1 MATKERMNNMTLTNV
16 NSPIKLNNGVEI
28 PCVGYGTFRTDPAVT
43 AQAVQDAIAAGYR
56 HIDTA
61 KVYENEV
68 GVGQG
73 IKAAGV
79 PREELFVTSKLWN
92 TDRGYE
98 ATKAAFQASLD
109 RLGLDYLDLYLIHW
123 PANEK
128 QFGADA
134 AKINAE
140 TWRAMEELYEAG
152 KIRAIGLSNFMPHH
166 VAELLKTAKIKPMVD
181 QIEVHPGWTHAE
193 EIKKLQAM
201 DIVVEAW
208 GPLGGQGATVL
219 VDPTMQKIAATHG
232 KSTAQV
238 SLRWILQQGVVP
250 LPKSV
255 HVDRLKQNMEL
266 FDFELSNEEMQTI
279 AALPNL
285 GGQCKDPDDVD
296 F

>member
-1 MATKERMNNMTLTNV
+1 MNNMTLTNV

-166 VAELLKTAKIKPMVD
+166 VAELLKMAKIKPMVD

-219 VDPTMQKIAATHG
+219 VDPTMQKIAAAHG

-255 HVDRLKQNMEL
+255 HVDRIKQNMEL

>member
-1 MATKERMNNMTLTNV
+1 MMTLTNV
-16 NSPIKLNNGVEI
+16 NSPLTLNNGVEI
-28 PCVGYGTFRTDPAVT
+28 PCVGYGTYKTDPAATATAVT
-43 AQAVQDAIAAGYR
+43 AAIQAGYR

-61 KVYENEV
+61 MVYRNEE

-79 PREELFVTSKLWN
+79 DRTELFITSKLWN

-98 ATKAAFQASLD
+98 ATKLAFQKTLD

-128 QFGADA
+128 QFGAEA

-140 TWRAMEELYEAG
+140 TWRAMEELYHAG

-166 VAELLKTAKIKPMVD
+166 VKKLLETATVKPMVD
-181 QIEVHPGWTHAE
+181 QIEVHPGWTHAD
-193 EIKKLQAM
+193 EIKELQAM

-219 VDPTMQKIAATHG
+219 TNPTMQEIATAHN

-238 SLRWILQQGVVP
+238 SLRWVLQQGVLP

-255 HVDRLKQNMEL
+255 HVDRMKQNMDI
-266 FDFELSNEEMQTI
+266 FDFELSPTEMATI
-279 AALPNL
+279 SALPNL

>member
-1 MATKERMNNMTLTNV
+1 MMTLTNV
-16 NSPIKLNNGVEI
+16 NSPLTLNNGVEI
-28 PCVGYGTFRTDPAVT
+28 PCVGYGTYKTDPAATATAVT
-43 AQAVQDAIAAGYR
+43 AAIQAGYC

-61 KVYENEV
+61 MVYRNEE

-79 PREELFVTSKLWN
+79 DRTELFITSKLWN

-98 ATKAAFQASLD
+98 ATKVAFQKTLD

-128 QFGADA
+128 QFGAEA
-134 AKINAE
+134 TKINAE
-140 TWRAMEELYEAG
+140 TWRAMEELYHAG

-166 VAELLKTAKIKPMVD
+166 VKKLLETATVKPMVD
-181 QIEVHPGWTHAE
+181 QIEVHPGWTHAD
-193 EIKKLQAM
+193 EIKELQAM

-219 VDPTMQKIAATHG
+219 TNPTMQEIATAHN

-238 SLRWILQQGVVP
+238 SLRWVLQQGVLP

-255 HVDRLKQNMEL
+255 HVDRMKQNMDI
-266 FDFELSNEEMQTI
+266 FDFELSPTEMATI
-279 AALPNL
+279 SALPNL

>member
-1 MATKERMNNMTLTNV
+1 MTLTSI

-28 PCVGYGTFRTDPAVT
+28 PCVGYGTFRTAPAVT

-128 QFGADA
+128 QFGVDA

-219 VDPTMQKIAATHG
+219 VDPTMQKIAAAHG
-232 KSTAQV
+232 KTPAQV
-238 SLRWILQQGVVP
+238 SLRWILQQGGVP

-255 HVDRLKQNMEL
+255 HADRIKQNRDL
-266 FDFELSNEEMQTI
+266 FDFELSNEEMQEI
-279 AALPNL
+279 SALPNL

>member
-1 MATKERMNNMTLTNV
+1 MNNMTLTSI

-285 GGQCKDPDDVD
+285 GGQCKDPEVIT
-296 F
+296 

>member
-1 MATKERMNNMTLTNV
+1 MTLTNV

-73 IKAAGV
+73 IKAVGV

>member
-1 MATKERMNNMTLTNV
+1 MNNMTLTNV

-61 KVYENEV
+61 KVYENEA

-219 VDPTMQKIAATHG
+219 VDPTMQKIAAAHG

>member
-1 MATKERMNNMTLTNV
+1 MTLTNV

-28 PCVGYGTFRTDPAVT
+28 PCVGYGTFRTAPAVT

>member
-1 MATKERMNNMTLTNV
+1 MMTLTNV
-16 NSPIKLNNGVEI
+16 NSPLTLNNGVEI
-28 PCVGYGTFRTDPAVT
+28 PCVGYGTYKTDPAATATAVT
-43 AQAVQDAIAAGYR
+43 AAIQAGYR

-61 KVYENEV
+61 MVYRNEE

-79 PREELFVTSKLWN
+79 DRKELFITSKLWN

-98 ATKAAFQASLD
+98 ATKVAFQKTLD

-128 QFGADA
+128 QFGAEA

-140 TWRAMEELYEAG
+140 TWRAMEELYHAG

-166 VAELLKTAKIKPMVD
+166 VKKLLETATVKPMVD
-181 QIEVHPGWTHAE
+181 QIEVHPGWTHAD
-193 EIKKLQAM
+193 EIKELQAM

-219 VDPTMQKIAATHG
+219 TNPTMQEIATAHN

-238 SLRWILQQGVVP
+238 SLRWVLQQGVLP

-255 HVDRLKQNMEL
+255 HVDRMKQNMDI
-266 FDFELSNEEMQTI
+266 FDFELSPTEMATI
-279 AALPNL
+279 SALPNL

>member
-1 MATKERMNNMTLTNV
+1 MTLTSI

-219 VDPTMQKIAATHG
+219 VDPTMQKIAAAHG
-232 KSTAQV
+232 KTPAQV

>member
-1 MATKERMNNMTLTNV
+1 MNNMTFTNV

>member
-1 MATKERMNNMTLTNV
+1 MTLTNV

-73 IKAAGV
+73 IKAAGI

-109 RLGLDYLDLYLIHW
+109 RLGLDCLDLYLIHW

-219 VDPTMQKIAATHG
+219 VDPTMQKIAAAHG

-285 GGQCKDPDDVD
+285 GGQCKDPDEVD

>member
-1 MATKERMNNMTLTNV
+1 MMTLTNV
-16 NSPIKLNNGVEI
+16 NSPLTLNNGVGI
-28 PCVGYGTFRTDPAVT
+28 PCVGYGTYKTDPAATATAVT
-43 AQAVQDAIAAGYR
+43 AAIQAGYR

-61 KVYENEV
+61 MVYRNEE

-79 PREELFVTSKLWN
+79 DRTELFITSKLWN

-98 ATKAAFQASLD
+98 AAKVAFQKTLD

-128 QFGADA
+128 QFGVEA

-140 TWRAMEELYEAG
+140 TWRAMEELYHAG

-166 VAELLKTAKIKPMVD
+166 VKKLLETATVKPMVD
-181 QIEVHPGWTHAE
+181 QIEVHPGWTHAD
-193 EIKKLQAM
+193 EIKELQAM

-219 VDPTMQKIAATHG
+219 TNPTMQEIATAHN

-238 SLRWILQQGVVP
+238 SLRWVLQQGILP

-255 HVDRLKQNMEL
+255 HVDRMKQNMDI
-266 FDFELSNEEMQTI
+266 FDFELSPTEMATI
-279 AALPNL
+279 SALPNL

>member
-1 MATKERMNNMTLTNV
+1 MTLTNV

-73 IKAAGV
+73 IKAASV

-181 QIEVHPGWTHAE
+181 QIEVHPGCTHAE

>member
-1 MATKERMNNMTLTNV
+1 MNNMTLTNV

-28 PCVGYGTFRTDPAVT
+28 PCVGYGTFRTAPAVT

-61 KVYENEV
+61 KVYENEA

-219 VDPTMQKIAATHG
+219 VDPTMQKIAAAHG

-285 GGQCKDPDDVD
+285 GGQCKDPDEVD

>member
-1 MATKERMNNMTLTNV
+1 MTLTNV
-16 NSPIKLNNGVEI
+16 NSPLTLNNGVEI

-43 AQAVQDAIAAGYR
+43 AQAVEEAIKLGYH

-79 PREELFVTSKLWN
+79 DRKDLFVTSKLWN

-98 ATKAAFQASLD
+98 STKAAFQTTLD

-128 QFGADA
+128 QFGAQA
-134 AKINAE
+134 AEINAE
-140 TWRAMEELYEAG
+140 TWRAFEDLYKEG
-152 KIRAIGLSNFMPHH
+152 KVRAIGLSNFMPHH
-166 VAELLKTAKIKPMVD
+166 VAKLMETATIKPMVD
-181 QIEVHPGWTHAE
+181 QIEIHPGWPHAE

-201 DIVVEAW
+201 GITVEAW

-219 VDPTMQKIAATHG
+219 TNPTMQEIADKHG
-232 KSTAQV
+232 KTTAQV
-238 SLRWILQQGVVP
+238 SLRWVLQQGALP
-250 LPKSV
+250 LPKST
-255 HVDRLKQNMEL
+255 HANRMKENMDI
-266 FDFELSNEEMQTI
+266 FDFELSEDEMAQI
-279 AALPNL
+279 SALTDL

>member
-1 MATKERMNNMTLTNV
+1 MTLENV
-16 NSPIKLNNGVEI
+16 NSPLKLNNGVEI

-43 AQAVQDAIAAGYR
+43 AQAVKDAIQVGFR

-61 KVYENEV
+61 MIYHNEE

-73 IKAAGV
+73 IEASGV
-79 PREELFVTSKLWN
+79 DRKNLFITSKLWN

-98 ATKAAFQASLD
+98 STKEAFQKSLD

-128 QFGADA
+128 QFGPEASR
-134 AKINAE
+134 INAE

-166 VAELLKTAKIKPMVD
+166 VAELMKTAKIKPMVD
-181 QIEVHPGWTHAE
+181 QIEVHPGWSHSE
-193 EIKKLQAM
+193 EIKKIQAM
-201 DIVVEAW
+201 NIQVEAW

-219 VDPTMQKIAATHG
+219 TNPTMEKIAAAHG
-232 KSTAQV
+232 KTTAQV
-238 SLRWILQQGVVP
+238 SLRWVIQQGVLP

-255 HVDRLKQNMEL
+255 HVNRIKENMDV
-266 FDFELSNEEMQTI
+266 FDFELSDAEMAEI
-279 AALPNL
+279 SALKDL
-285 GGQCKDPDDVD
+285 GGQCKDPDEVD

>member
-1 MATKERMNNMTLTNV
+1 MNNMTLTNV

-28 PCVGYGTFRTDPAVT
+28 PCVGYGTFRTAPAVT

-61 KVYENEV
+61 KVYENEA

-128 QFGADA
+128 QFGAGA

>member
-1 MATKERMNNMTLTNV
+1 MNNMTLTNV

-128 QFGADA
+128 QFGAGA

>member
-1 MATKERMNNMTLTNV
+1 MNNMTLTSV

-61 KVYENEV
+61 KVYENEA

-219 VDPTMQKIAATHG
+219 VDPTMQKIAAAHG

-255 HVDRLKQNMEL
+255 HADRIKQNMDL
-266 FDFELSNEEMQTI
+266 FDFELSNEEMQAI
-279 AALPNL
+279 SALPNL

>member
-1 MATKERMNNMTLTNV
+1 MTLTSV

-152 KIRAIGLSNFMPHH
+152 KIRAIGLSNFMPYH

-219 VDPTMQKIAATHG
+219 VDPTMQKIAAAHG

-255 HVDRLKQNMEL
+255 HADRIKQNMDL
-266 FDFELSNEEMQTI
+266 FDFELSNEEMQAI
-279 AALPNL
+279 SALPNL

>member
-1 MATKERMNNMTLTNV
+1 MTLTNV

-166 VAELLKTAKIKPMVD
+166 VAELLKTANIKPMVD

-219 VDPTMQKIAATHG
+219 VDPTMQKIAAAHG

>member
-1 MATKERMNNMTLTNV
+1 MNNMTFTNV

-219 VDPTMQKIAATHG
+219 VDPTMQKIAAAHG

-255 HVDRLKQNMEL
+255 HVDRIKQNMEL

>member
-1 MATKERMNNMTLTNV
+1 MNNMTLTSV

-28 PCVGYGTFRTDPAVT
+28 PCVGYGTFRTAPAVT

-219 VDPTMQKIAATHG
+219 VDPTMQKIAAAHG

>member
-1 MATKERMNNMTLTNV
+1 MTFTNV

-219 VDPTMQKIAATHG
+219 VDPTMQKIAAAHG

-255 HVDRLKQNMEL
+255 HADRIKQNMDL
-266 FDFELSNEEMQTI
+266 FDFELSNEEMQAI
-279 AALPNL
+279 SVLPNL

>member
-1 MATKERMNNMTLTNV
+1 MMTLTNV
-16 NSPIKLNNGVEI
+16 NSPLTLNNGVEI
-28 PCVGYGTFRTDPAVT
+28 PCVGYGTYKTDPAATATAVT
-43 AQAVQDAIAAGYR
+43 AAIQAGYR

-61 KVYENEV
+61 MVYRNEE
-68 GVGQG
+68 GVGQE

-79 PREELFVTSKLWN
+79 DRKELFITSKLWN

-98 ATKAAFQASLD
+98 ATKVAFQKTLD

-128 QFGADA
+128 QFGAEA

-140 TWRAMEELYEAG
+140 TWRAMEELYHAG

-166 VAELLKTAKIKPMVD
+166 VKKLLETATVKPMVD
-181 QIEVHPGWTHAE
+181 QIEVHPGWTHAD
-193 EIKKLQAM
+193 EIKELQAM

-219 VDPTMQKIAATHG
+219 TNPTMQEIATAHN

-238 SLRWILQQGVVP
+238 SLRWVLQQGVLP

-255 HVDRLKQNMEL
+255 HVDRMKQNMDI
-266 FDFELSNEEMQTI
+266 FDFELSPTEMATI
-279 AALPNL
+279 SALPNL

>member
-1 MATKERMNNMTLTNV
+1 MMLTNV

-219 VDPTMQKIAATHG
+219 VDPTMQKIAAAHG

-255 HVDRLKQNMEL
+255 HVDRIKQNMEL

>member
-1 MATKERMNNMTLTNV
+1 MNNMTLTSV

-219 VDPTMQKIAATHG
+219 VDPTMQKIAAAHG
-232 KSTAQV
+232 KTPAQV

-255 HVDRLKQNMEL
+255 HVDRIKQNMEL

-279 AALPNL
+279 AVLPNL

>member
-1 MATKERMNNMTLTNV
+1 MNNMTLTNV

-140 TWRAMEELYEAG
+140 TWWAMEELYEAG

-219 VDPTMQKIAATHG
+219 VDPTMQKIAAAHG

>member
-1 MATKERMNNMTLTNV
+1 MMTLTNV
-16 NSPIKLNNGVEI
+16 NSPLTLNNGVEI
-28 PCVGYGTFRTDPAVT
+28 PCVGYGTYKTDPAATATAVT
-43 AQAVQDAIAAGYR
+43 AAIQAGYR

-61 KVYENEV
+61 MVYRNEE

-79 PREELFVTSKLWN
+79 DRKELFITSKLWN
-92 TDRGYE
+92 TDWGYE
-98 ATKAAFQASLD
+98 ATKVAFQKTLD

-128 QFGADA
+128 QFGAEA

-140 TWRAMEELYEAG
+140 TWRAMEELYHAG

-166 VAELLKTAKIKPMVD
+166 VKKLLETTTVKPMVD
-181 QIEVHPGWTHAE
+181 QIEVHPGWTHAD
-193 EIKKLQAM
+193 EIKELQAM

-219 VDPTMQKIAATHG
+219 TNPTMQEIATAHN

-238 SLRWILQQGVVP
+238 SLRWVLQQGVLP

-255 HVDRLKQNMEL
+255 HVDRMKQNMDI
-266 FDFELSNEEMQTI
+266 FDFELSPTEMATI
-279 AALPNL
+279 SALPNL

>member
-1 MATKERMNNMTLTNV
+1 MNNMTLTNV

-98 ATKAAFQASLD
+98 AAKAAFQASLD

-128 QFGADA
+128 QFGADT

>member
-1 MATKERMNNMTLTNV
+1 MTLTNV

-28 PCVGYGTFRTDPAVT
+28 PCVGYGTFRTAPAVT

-61 KVYENEV
+61 KVYENEA

>member
-1 MATKERMNNMTLTNV
+1 MMTLTSV
-16 NSPIKLNNGVEI
+16 NSPLTLNNGVEI
-28 PCVGYGTFRTDPAVT
+28 PCVGYGTYKTDPAATATAVT
-43 AQAVQDAIAAGYR
+43 AAIQAGYR

-61 KVYENEV
+61 MVYRNEE

-79 PREELFVTSKLWN
+79 DRTELFITSKLWN

-98 ATKAAFQASLD
+98 ATKVAFQKTLD

-128 QFGADA
+128 QFGAEA

-140 TWRAMEELYEAG
+140 TWRAMEELYHAG

-166 VAELLKTAKIKPMVD
+166 VKKLLEKATVKPMVD
-181 QIEVHPGWTHAE
+181 QIEVHPGWTHAD
-193 EIKKLQAM
+193 EIKELQAM

-219 VDPTMQKIAATHG
+219 TNPTMQEIATAHN

-238 SLRWILQQGVVP
+238 SLRWVLQQGVLP

-255 HVDRLKQNMEL
+255 HVDRMKQNMDI
-266 FDFELSNEEMQTI
+266 FDFELSPTEMATI
-279 AALPNL
+279 SALPNL